1 MVYSGLTRAEMMAMP
16 TRSRVFLAGITA
28 ALGVVALS
36 ARGDAGSGAGQV
48 PVVIE
53 DINSPAL
60 PGSGEP
66 NLAVGGDGRVYMSWL
81 EPAADSATALR
92 FASHDGSRW
101 SAPRTIRSG
110 RDFFVNWADFPSIEV
125 VGPRHL
131 VAHWL
136 QRSGKG
142 TYAYGVRIAQSLDE
156 GATWSA
162 AVTPHRDSGQTE
174 HGFVAM
180 WPERT
185 GVGAVWLDG
194 RKMGMPAATRVR
206 EMMLIST
213 TLDAKGAARAESAVD
228 ERTCDC
234 CQTAAAITSKG
245 PVIVYRDRS
254 PDEIRDIYIVR
265 RVEGAWTQPAAVHA
279 DGWRINACPVNGPAI
294 AARGD
299 TVVVAWFTAANDSA
313 RVKVA
318 YSRDAGATFGAPVVV
333 DAGNPAG
340 RVDVMLLRD
349 GAALVSWIERT
360 GADTAA
366 VLARRVSARG
376 ERGAPIMIANSSAA
390 RASGFPRMA
399 LTREHVVFAWTE
411 PGRPT
416 RVRAARVK
424 LSAIR

>member
-1 MVYSGLTRAEMMAMP
+1 
-16 TRSRVFLAGITA
+16 
-28 ALGVVALS
+28 
-36 ARGDAGSGAGQV
+36 
-48 PVVIE
+48 
-53 DINSPAL
+53 
-60 PGSGEP
+60 
-66 NLAVGGDGRVYMSWL
+66 MSWL
-81 EPAADSATALR
+81 EPAGDSTTALR
-92 FASHDGSRW
+92 FAVHDGSRW
-101 SAPRTIRSG
+101 SDPRTIRSG

-136 QRSGKG
+136 QRTG
-142 TYAYGVRIAQSLDE
+142 TGSYAYGVRIAQSRDG

-162 AVTPHRDSGQTE
+162 PVTPHRDTGQTE
-174 HGFVAM
+174 KGFVTM
-180 WPERT
+180 WPER
-185 GVGAVWLDG
+185 GNVGAVWLDG
-194 RKMGMPAATRVR
+194 RKMGMPAASRVR
-206 EMMLIST
+206 EMMLVST
-213 TLDAKGAARAESAVD
+213 TLDAKGAIGAESAVD
-228 ERTCDC
+228 QRTCDC
-234 CQTAAAITSKG
+234 CQTAAAMTSRG

-254 PDEIRDIYIVR
+254 PDEIRDIYVVR
-265 RVEGAWTQPAAVHA
+265 RVRGAWTQPSAVHN

-318 YSRDAGATFGAPVVV
+318 YSHDAGATFASPIVA

-349 GAALVSWIERT
+349 GSALVSWIERT
-360 GADTAA
+360 AADTAA
-366 VLARRVSARG
+366 VLARRVSVRG
-376 ERGAPIMIANSSAA
+376 ERGAPITIAISSAA

-416 RVRAARVK
+416 RVRAARLK
-424 LSAIR
+424 LAAIR

>member
-1 MVYSGLTRAEMMAMP
+1 MRRIPHL
-16 TRSRVFLAGITA
+16 L
-28 ALGVVALS
+28 
-36 ARGDAGSGAGQV
+36 
-48 PVVIE
+48 VVIVVLALTSLAAARQAVGNVE
-53 DINSPAL
+53 DLNSPAL

-66 NLAVGGDGRVYMSWL
+66 NLAVGPDGRLYMSWL
-81 EPAADSATALR
+81 EPTADSATALR
-92 FASHDGSRW
+92 FASHDGSQW
-101 SAPRTIRSG
+101 SVTRTIRSG

-131 VAHWL
+131 AAHWL
-136 QRSGKG
+136 QRTGSGSY
-142 TYAYGVRIAQSLDE
+142 TYGVRIVQSHDD

-162 AVTPHRDSGQTE
+162 PVTPHRDTGQTE
-174 HGFVAM
+174 KGFVAL
-180 WPERT
+180 WAERSGG
-185 GVGAVWLDG
+185 GVGAVWLDA
-194 RKMGMPAATRVR
+194 RKTGMPASRVK

-213 TLDAKGAARAESAVD
+213 TLDATGKPGVESPVD

-234 CQTAAAITSKG
+234 CQTAAAMTSRG
-245 PVIVYRDRS
+245 PVVVYRDRS
-254 PDEIRDIYIVR
+254 PDEIRDNYVVR
-265 RVEGAWTQPAAVHA
+265 SVRGAWTKPVAVHA

-318 YSRDAGATFGAPVVV
+318 YSRDAGATFGAPIVV

-340 RVDVMLLRD
+340 RVDVMLLRE
-349 GAALVSWIERT
+349 GSALVSWIERT
-360 GADTAA
+360 AADTAA
-366 VLARRVSARG
+366 VLARRVSMRG

-416 RVRAARVK
+416 RVRAARMK
-424 LSAIR
+424 LAAIR